1 MKVKLTVNARDLDK
15 ELKSSISRKNNTN
28 TVKNNLKIST
38 GEMIERKFKS
48 MKREMIADFKSL
60 PVTKEIMAGPRSSNL
75 SGTLGGYGN
84 LFSFIGFESN
94 SQPIK
99 PIIALLETT
108 NIVFTKIRPNG
119 SAKVSVVLP
128 SPQDIFQVTPLPWAT
143 GISWAERI
151 EVGLSGLGFYLNEKS
166 SYSRSGA
173 GIQGEEKVR
182 GGGFR
187 NTPYISSFLKKWQSK
202 FLQLSR

>member
-15 ELKSSISRKNNTN
+15 ELKSSISRKNNTS
-28 TVKNNLKIST
+28 TVKNNLKTST
-38 GEMIERKFKS
+38 GGIIERKFRS

-60 PVTKEIMAGPRSSNL
+60 PVTKEILAGPRSSNI

-108 NIVFTKIRPNG
+108 NIIFTKIRPNG
-119 SAKVSVVLP
+119 STKVSVILP

-151 EVGLSGLGFYLNEKS
+151 EVGLSGLGFYLSEKS
-166 SYSRSGA
+166 SYSRSGT
-173 GIQGEEKVR
+173 GIQSEEKVR
-182 GGGFR
+182 GGRFK

-202 FLQLSR
+202 FLQLSK